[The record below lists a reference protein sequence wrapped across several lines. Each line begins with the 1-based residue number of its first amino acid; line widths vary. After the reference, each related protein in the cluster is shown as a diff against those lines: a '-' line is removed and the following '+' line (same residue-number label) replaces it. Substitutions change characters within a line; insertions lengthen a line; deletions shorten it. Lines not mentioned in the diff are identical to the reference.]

1 MNSLT
6 DEQLVAIYLKK
17 DEEALEELVK
27 RYLPLIFGF
36 IKKYTGNKGDASDI
50 AQEVF
55 VKVWKNIKNFDQ
67 TKSFKTWIFTIA
79 KRAAIDELRRKKAL
93 PFSLL
98 KEEYDFAESLVD
110 ESPSILDQIF
120 TRQQAQELA
129 VAVAKLPT
137 NYRSVIRLYNHD
149 NLNFREIASKLK
161 EPLNTVK
168 SRYRRGLS
176 LLKKLI

>member
-1 MNSLT
+1 M
-6 DEQLVAIYLKK
+6 
-17 DEEALEELVK
+17 
-27 RYLPLIFGF
+27 
-36 IKKYTGNKGDASDI
+36 
-50 AQEVF
+50 
-55 VKVWKNIKNFDQ
+55 
-67 TKSFKTWIFTIA
+67 
-79 KRAAIDELRRKKAL
+79 